1 MPVPGKPEVFPK
13 RGEVGRTN
21 DPCPAAVG
29 DRGMPESDV
38 GKVDRDGDDISVFI
52 PVSISLSASRSSSR
66 VPGLGLPRPGDDMGV
81 MVEARV

>member
-38 GKVDRDGDDISVFI
+38 GKVD
-52 PVSISLSASRSSSR
+52 
-66 VPGLGLPRPGDDMGV
+66 
-81 MVEARV
+81 